1 MYKGGRVIMR
11 NHEKIIRKA
20 AESEGMPYPLDDE
33 TMEFSKSVMRSM
45 DGAVKFLSGD
55 YEKRDIKKLIQE
67 MQRKADEE

>member
-55 YEKRDIKKLIQE
+55 YEKTNVKKWLE
-67 MQRKADEE
+67 DLQRKADEA